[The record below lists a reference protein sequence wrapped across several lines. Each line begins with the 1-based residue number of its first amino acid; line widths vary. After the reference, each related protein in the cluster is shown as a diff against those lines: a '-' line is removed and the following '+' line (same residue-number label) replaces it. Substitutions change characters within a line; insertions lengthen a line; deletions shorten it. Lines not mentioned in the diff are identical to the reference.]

1 MRYEKK
7 TRSLNFLLELL
18 IVMLFFALACLI
30 CIPILVNAN
39 KDNKL
44 THIKNE
50 GLLQLGLITEKMRV
64 YDGEPLDMYVQGCG
78 YTMDD
83 TCMITDLDND
93 LLTDYHIIVSVASET
108 LTAGIIYDTRIQLIN
123 SDDAGIL
130 IELKTSS
137 YKELSY
143 AQ

>member
-7 TRSLNFLLELL
+7 TRSMNFLLELL
-18 IVMLFFALACLI
+18 IVVVFFALASLI

-39 KDNKL
+39 NNNKL

-50 GLLQLGLITEKMRV
+50 GLLKLGSITEKMKV
-64 YDGEPLDMYVQGCG
+64 YHGEPLDSYLKGCV
-78 YTMDD
+78 YTVDD
-83 TCMITDLDND
+83 TCVITDLDNE
-93 LLTDYHIIVSVASET
+93 LLIDYQIVVSHVTET
-108 LTAGIIYDTRIQLIN
+108 QTAGIIFETKIQLVN
-123 SDDAGIL
+123 KDDAGVL

-137 YKELSY
+137 YRELSY

>member
-18 IVMLFFALACLI
+18 IVMVFFALACLI

-50 GLLQLGLITEKMRV
+50 GLLQLGSITEKMKV
-64 YDGEPLDMYVQGCG
+64 YGGEPLDVYLQGCV
-78 YTMDD
+78 YTVDD
-83 TCMITDLDND
+83 TCMMTDLDNE
-93 LLTDYHIIVSVASET
+93 LLADYQINISVVT
-108 LTAGIIYDTRIQLIN
+108 KTQTAGIIYEIKIQLVN
-123 SDDAGIL
+123 KDDTGVL
-130 IELKTSS
+130 LELNTSS
-137 YKELSY
+137 YRELLY